1 MKSVT
6 GDLLALLHGGANF
19 VMADLFAIELVGS
32 AGVLRYTSADIDLRW
47 SSDWYRSVAIKR
59 SRIREQIGVNVD
71 ELTVEMFPGAESV
84 NGIPFVRAARAGAF
98 DGARL
103 VLLRAFLPTWGSP
116 ITGVITRFSGRVSE
130 IEPNRS
136 AVRMMVRSDLEIL
149 DVKLPRRLYQPGC
162 LHTLF
167 DGGCSLT
174 KVSFAVA
181 GAVDGASTT
190 TVVDCNLSNA
200 SGYFALGTVT
210 FTSGPNNGQTRS
222 VKAYT
227 PGTLVLA
234 SPLPSAPISGD
245 TFNAFPGC
253 DKTLSTCTTKFSN
266 KPNFRGHPYI
276 PKPETAF

>member
-6 GDLLALLHGGANF
+6 AELLTLLHGGTNF

-32 AGVLRYTSADIDLRW
+32 AGVLRYTSADIALQWD
-47 SSDWYRSVAIKR
+47 SQSYRSVAIKR

-71 ELTVEMFPGAESV
+71 ELTVEMWPGMEEV
-84 NGIPFVRAARAGAF
+84 NGVPFVRAARLGAF

-103 VLLRAFLPTWGSP
+103 VLRRAFLPAWGSP
-116 ITGVITRFSGRVSE
+116 ITGVLTRFSGRVSE

-136 AVRMMVRSDLEIL
+136 GVRMMVRSDLEIL

-167 DGGCSLT
+167 DGGCGLT
-174 KVSFAVA
+174 KASFAVA
-181 GAVDGASTT
+181 GAVDGTSTT
-190 TVVDCNLSNA
+190 TVIDCNLSNPA
-200 SGYFALGTVT
+200 GHFALGTVT

-227 PGTLVLA
+227 PGSLVLA

-253 DKTLSTCTTKFSN
+253 DKTLSTCTSKFAN
-266 KPNFRGHPYI
+266 KANFRGHPYI